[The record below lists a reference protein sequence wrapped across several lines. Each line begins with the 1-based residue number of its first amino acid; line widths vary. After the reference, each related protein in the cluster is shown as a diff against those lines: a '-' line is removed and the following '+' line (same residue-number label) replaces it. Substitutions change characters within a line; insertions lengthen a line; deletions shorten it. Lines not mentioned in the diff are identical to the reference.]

1 MDQEKAVKKGIFWL
15 QQQDYINIEDV
26 RQFGEMMWGAGYDEG
41 VQHRSYNKAI
51 SQYTVDGKFVKRY
64 NSAVIA
70 AKMVGGDKDNI
81 TKVAR
86 GKRRSSHGYVWKYE

>member
-15 QQQDYINIEDV
+15 QQQDYIDIEDV

-41 VQHRSYNKAI
+41 SQEKPCNKPVK
-51 SQYTVDGKFVKRY
+51 QYTLDGKFIKRY
-64 NSAVIA
+64 HSAVIA
-70 AKMVGGDKDNI
+70 AKRVGGSKDNI

-86 GKRRSSHGYVWKYE
+86 GERRSTCGYVWKYE